1 LQIAFIF
8 IKYMSATVFYIN
20 SCSFIHVIRR
30 KLRYRQIH
38 ERFYET
44 SSISEVKKL
53 GFLFRKR
60 TEIFDEMTSMV
71 IQAQL
76 GNENIRETLIKQYTP
91 FILRVASNMCN
102 RYLVMG
108 QDDEASIGL
117 VAFNEAIDKYSEDK
131 GAKFLTFAEIVIKR
145 RLTDYYRKES
155 RFTNNVVPLSNF
167 QDTENQE
174 QEILLEVKEACKA
187 HQIEEEAFYK
197 REEIL
202 QFTKTLAD
210 FDITLTEIVKLSP
223 KHHDAR
229 TRAYEVAKIIFD
241 SPDLLHNLLEKKSL
255 PLKKIEERVDV
266 SRKTLER
273 QRKYIIALV
282 IILNGNFDYLQ
293 TYLGSLAKGGNME

>member
-1 LQIAFIF
+1 
-8 IKYMSATVFYIN
+8 
-20 SCSFIHVIRR
+20 
-30 KLRYRQIH
+30 
-38 ERFYET
+38 
-44 SSISEVKKL
+44 L

-60 TEIFDEMTSMV
+60 TETFDEMTSMV

-76 GNENIRETLIKQYTP
+76 GNEKIRENLIKEYTP
-91 FILRVASNMCN
+91 FILRVASNICN

-108 QDDEASIGL
+108 QDDEASIAL
-117 VAFNEAIDKYSEDK
+117 LAFNEALDKYSGDK

-155 RFTNNVVPLSNF
+155 RFTNNVVLLSNF

-174 QEILLEVKEACKA
+174 QEILQEAQEARKA
-187 HQIEEEAFYK
+187 FQIEEEAFYK
-197 REEIL
+197 RQEIL

-210 FDITLTEIVKLSP
+210 FNITLTELVKLSP
-223 KHHDAR
+223 KHYDAR

-241 SPDLLHNLLEKKSL
+241 SPDLLHSLLEKKFL

-282 IILNGNFDYLQ
+282 IIFNGNFEYLQ
-293 TYLGSLAKGGNME
+293 TYLSSLGKEGI